1 MKRLDITFSESLVQ
15 IRNFLVVFVE
25 RVPSPVSYVT
35 SKETTF
41 SARKA
46 LRVGAGDGGWP
57 KHTWSCEAPG
67 SHHSLPEVGFSC
79 CASAHFLPQQTVVS
93 ESGME
98 KSHWEKGPV
107 IRGCLCLGAGQAP
120 AGPGSFWVPHCY
132 HQQRPCTNSGSWRL
146 ICVGRC
152 HKLFMCKRCSYCFS
166 AHSIEDSHVPLAS
179 VLLFRNER
187 VRPPPCCMPQV
198 SQHGDWNNNWTEKS
212 PKRREKLREWSRF
225 LVSCPRPPV
234 IFHLMLKGLL

>member
-46 LRVGAGDGGWP
+46 LRVGAGDGRWA

-67 SHHSLPEVGFSC
+67 SHHSLPEVGLSC
-79 CASAHFLPQQTVVS
+79 RASAHFLPQQTVVS

-98 KSHWEKGPV
+98 KSH
-107 IRGCLCLGAGQAP
+107 
-120 AGPGSFWVPHCY
+120 
-132 HQQRPCTNSGSWRL
+132 
-146 ICVGRC
+146 
-152 HKLFMCKRCSYCFS
+152 
-166 AHSIEDSHVPLAS
+166 
-179 VLLFRNER
+179 
-187 VRPPPCCMPQV
+187 
-198 SQHGDWNNNWTEKS
+198 
-212 PKRREKLREWSRF
+212 
-225 LVSCPRPPV
+225 
-234 IFHLMLKGLL
+234 